1 MNRGRHRWRAP
12 MAGLAVLAL
21 ALTGCGAADG
31 GADAGGD
38 DDSKPVQVLAVG
50 GFTGFLQ
57 ENARAQM
64 DGVRAAIDNINENG
78 GLLGRQI
85 EVTELD
91 DQSDP
96 TRAVSVLTEYL
107 AAHDKPDFVSP
118 GIISAEVLATGP
130 VLKREQII
138 GISSAV
144 PPALVEDPD
153 GYYYGA
159 TPTFDVNYDAAVRYI
174 QDQGAKRVAL
184 VVPNDVHGENT
195 ESSMKPVIDELGMEM
210 NVYRFDPEAIDISS
224 TFIEAK
230 RAGNDYIVMDAVG
243 TLVPRLFEGRIKA
256 GAEDVPT
263 MTGFGTIVS
272 NFVDVTTPELREN
285 VVHAMFPLSGY
296 IAPEDRSP
304 ALVDLIER
312 LPDLDSGNVMLS
324 TYSLGYDAIMLWK
337 AAVEQADTLDSEA
350 VKAALED
357 LKLSGAPADERP
369 WISFERAFLPDDH
382 TQSTAPENYRF
393 EAITGE
399 KKDGMLVTA
408 ED

>member
-1 MNRGRHRWRAP
+1 MRIP

-38 DDSKPVQVLAVG
+38 DDSKPVQVLVVG

-107 AAHDKPDFVSP
+107 AAHDKPDFISP

-130 VLKREQII
+130 ILKREQII
-138 GISSAV
+138 GISSAGPEAIV
-144 PPALVEDPD
+144 FDPD
-153 GYYYGA
+153 SYYYSSTVSFSESMSAG
-159 TPTFDVNYDAAVRYI
+159 VQYVH
-174 QDQGAKRVAL
+174 DQGGKSIAL

-195 ESSMKPVIDELGMEM
+195 QTAIAPAAEKLGIDL

-230 RAGNDYIVMDAVG
+230 RAGNDYIYMDAVG

-263 MTGFGTIVS
+263 ITGFGVAAS
-272 NFVDVTTPELREN
+272 NFADITTPELREN
-285 VVHAMFPLSGY
+285 VVHGMFPISAY

-312 LPDLDSGNVMLS
+312 LPDIDSSAVALH
-324 TYSLGYDAIMLWK
+324 TYSIGYDAIMLWK
-337 AAVEQADTLDSEA
+337 AAVEQAKTVDSEA

-357 LKLSGAPADERP
+357 LDLSGAPADERP

-382 TQSTAPENYRF
+382 TQSTTPDRFRF

-399 KKDGMLVTA
+399 KKDGMLITV